1 MFAELEKRL
10 YLCTAKPRYGSL
22 AEWLGAGL
30 QNRLQQFES
39 ARNLKK
45 QLRNLLSI
53 RSFGVVSLLYSGLG
67 DCVSDSSPRPDCL
80 ILILHP
86 MTYSVAADIHRRRET
101 SLSAFMTQT
110 FQQLRKPCS
119 CLLTGRDDGR

>member
-39 ARNLKK
+39 ARNLQK
-45 QLRNLLSI
+45 QEMVRM
-53 RSFGVVSLLYSGLG
+53 RYSF
-67 DCVSDSSPRPDCL
+67 
-80 ILILHP
+80 
-86 MTYSVAADIHRRRET
+86 
-101 SLSAFMTQT
+101 
-110 FQQLRKPCS
+110 
-119 CLLTGRDDGR
+119 